1 MNILNLAPKKPKKG
15 FCCHCQAWIPCKN
28 ILLVLHVPHL
38 QHNNDVLRYQFI
50 QDWPQ
55 LLRRKGMKT
64 VTTLPSFRR
73 PCCLTLPSLATCP
86 MAQGCQVPGE
96 WRIYGCHTAAWLHGS
111 GLAIHLGAFG
121 HENMWNMLGKRIHW
135 WWNDTG
141 ALQTWQDILFAN
153 RSVGLSMCAVEFL
166 RPTPHILSFPTFSY
180 INNIMVENIRVP
192 PIWMGCHH
200 FPHCLMAHPSNN
212 GENDDNP
219 WWPLVWWYP
228 PIFKHSPNNKTRYIE
243 GPLSRM
249 QFSYADAAPK

>member
-1 MNILNLAPKKPKKG
+1 M
-15 FCCHCQAWIPCKN
+15 C
-28 ILLVLHVPHL
+28 PHL

-166 RPTPHILSFPTFSY
+166 RPTPHILSFPNLSY
-180 INNIMVENIRVP
+180 IIIMVENVRVP

-200 FPHCLMAHPSNN
+200 FPHCLMAVSLMVSPHFQT
-212 GENDDNP
+212 NP
-219 WWPLVWWYP
+219 
-228 PIFKHSPNNKTRYIE
+228 K
-243 GPLSRM
+243 
-249 QFSYADAAPK
+249 